1 MFLIY
6 IFEYSFLIFS
16 YYSSFTFVSCIH
28 AFISDVKEIK
38 TIKQKYFETY
48 NDELFVSLIFRKKE
62 NGLSGTWFDFV
73 KKVEIEI
80 KNYEK
85 FVN

>member
-1 MFLIY
+1 MY
-6 IFEYSFLIFS
+6 IHL
-16 YYSSFTFVSCIH
+16 
-28 AFISDVKEIK
+28 SDVKEIK
-38 TIKQKYFETY
+38 TREEKNIQK
-48 NDELFVSLIFRKKE
+48 FRDIQLRVIRFINLQIKKE

-80 KNYEK
+80 KKNDEK

>member
-1 MFLIY
+1 MYKHL
-6 IFEYSFLIFS
+6 
-16 YYSSFTFVSCIH
+16 
-28 AFISDVKEIK
+28 SDVKEIK
-38 TIKQKYFETY
+38 TKEKKTKKSRDIQLRVIRFI
-48 NDELFVSLIFRKKE
+48 NLRKKE

-85 FVN
+85 YL